1 MNVHVPDCYLVDD
14 LLIFGDITRGV
25 ICQGIDVSMPD
36 QTNVEVD
43 VLNALESDLR
53 TFLANLQEG
62 ERLQVQF
69 YKDSDYGRELECYQK
84 ITDKGN
90 MCRFS
95 RRHRT
100 ERYERYVERMENDR
114 LIQSNLRFYISTK
127 IQAAKFRAGGLS
139 RRAHYERVVNTYKQS
154 FDQRVQVGDQLLK
167 SYGAA

>member
-69 YKDSDYGRELECYQK
+69 YKDSDYGRELERYQK
-84 ITDKGN
+84 VTDKGN
-90 MCRFS
+90 
-95 RRHRT
+95 
-100 ERYERYVERMENDR
+100 
-114 LIQSNLRFYISTK
+114 
-127 IQAAKFRAGGLS
+127 
-139 RRAHYERVVNTYKQS
+139 
-154 FDQRVQVGDQLLK
+154 
-167 SYGAA
+167 